1 MFSGFIFFLLVAIA
15 AFIARGRY
23 NATSNTQFDGHKIFG
38 LAWKAALGVAV
49 VFLILATATVV
60 PAGNVG
66 VQVLFG
72 NVQAEGLESGF
83 HVINP
88 LVEITNMDV
97 RTQAY
102 TMSATH
108 SEGTIKGDD
117 AIEVLTSDGLTLKLE
132 VTVQYRLLPSMA
144 PIVYR
149 TIGEDYTEKIVRP
162 EIRSALR
169 DKAVNYVSTDLYSVK
184 REDFVTRVTTLL
196 DEGFKKRG
204 LMLEN
209 VLLRDVQLPQS
220 VQQSINA
227 KISAQQ
233 DAQKMEFVLQKE
245 KQEADRKRIEAQG
258 IQDFQKIV
266 SLGITP
272 LLLEWKGIEA
282 TEKLANSP
290 NTKVVVVGN
299 PKNGLPLI
307 LGGQQ

>member
-1 MFSGFIFFLLVAIA
+1 MFTGLIFFLIIGIIALVARSRTTVTA
-15 AFIARGRY
+15 
-23 NATSNTQFDGHKIFG
+23 NTRFDNHKIYGIISRVAF
-38 LAWKAALGVAV
+38 AIALI
-49 VFLILATATVV
+49 FLLLSTATVV

-66 VQVLFG
+66 VQILYG
-72 NVQAEGLESGF
+72 NVQTDALENGF
-83 HVINP
+83 HIINP
-88 LVEITNMDV
+88 LYDIKMMDV

-108 SEGTIKGDD
+108 TEGQLKGDD

-132 VTVQYRLLPSMA
+132 VTVQYRLLPSAA
-144 PIVYR
+144 PNVYR
-149 TIGEDYTEKIVRP
+149 SIGEDYTEKIVRP

-184 REDFVTRVTTLL
+184 REDFVGRVTAMLE
-196 DEGFKKRG
+196 DAFKKRG
-204 LMLEN
+204 LVLEGM
-209 VLLRDVQLPQS
+209 LLRDVSLPAS

-266 SLGITP
+266 AQGLSEQILTM
-272 LLLEWKGIEA
+272 KGIEA
-282 TEKLANSP
+282 TLKLAESP
-290 NTKVVVVGN
+290 NAKVIVVGN
-299 PKNGLPLI
+299 PKNGLPLV
-307 LGGQQ
+307 LGQQ

>member
-1 MFSGFIFFLLVAIA
+1 MFTGFIVFLLIAIISFVA
-15 AFIARGRY
+15 RSR
-23 NATSNTQFDGHKIFG
+23 TSVHANTQVDNYKILG
-38 LAWKAALGVAV
+38 IVYKVSLAVAV
-49 VFLILATATVV
+49 VFLVLSTATVV

-66 VQVLFG
+66 VQVLYG
-72 NVQAEGLESGF
+72 NVEPDALENGF
-83 HVINP
+83 HLINP
-88 LVEITNMDV
+88 LYEIKPMDV

-108 SEGTIKGDD
+108 NEGQVKGDD

-132 VTVQYRLLPSMA
+132 ITVQYRLLPTAA
-144 PIVYR
+144 PTVYR
-149 TIGEDYTEKIVRP
+149 TIGEDYTDKIVRP

-184 REDFVTRVTTLL
+184 REDFVTKVTAFL
-196 DEGFKKRG
+196 DESFKKRG
-204 LMLEN
+204 LVLEGM
-209 VLLRDVQLPQS
+209 LLRDVSLPQS

-266 SLGITP
+266 AQGLSKEI
-272 LLLEWKGIEA
+272 LELKGIEA
-282 TEKLANSP
+282 TQKLAESP
-290 NTKVVVVGN
+290 NAKIVVIGN
-299 PKNGLPLI
+299 PKNGLPLV
-307 LGGQQ
+307 LGQQ

>member
-1 MFSGFIFFLLVAIA
+1 MFTAFFLFLIIGIVALIMQRRTTVTA
-15 AFIARGRY
+15 
-23 NATSNTQFDGHKIFG
+23 NTRVDGHKILG
-38 LAWKAALGVAV
+38 ILSRVSLALSL
-49 VFLILATATVV
+49 VFLVLASAVVV

-72 NVQAEGLESGF
+72 NVEPESLENGF
-83 HVINP
+83 HLINP
-88 LVEITNMDV
+88 LLDIREMDI

-108 SEGTIKGDD
+108 TEGQVKGDD

-132 VTVQYRLLPSMA
+132 ITVQYRLLPSAA
-144 PIVYR
+144 PKVYQS
-149 TIGEDYTEKIVRP
+149 IGDDYVEKIVRP

-169 DKAVNYVSTDLYSVK
+169 DKAVNYVSTDLYSMK
-184 REDFVTRVTTLL
+184 REDFVARVKQTV
-196 DEGFKKRG
+196 EEVFKTRG
-204 LMLEN
+204 LALEG
-209 VLLRDVQLPQS
+209 VLLRDVQLPAT

-258 IQDFQKIV
+258 IQDFQRII
-266 SLGITP
+266 SQSISQP
-272 LLLEWKGIEA
+272 LLEWKGIET

-290 NTKVVVVGN
+290 NSKVVVIGSG
-299 PKNGLPLI
+299 KNGLPII
-307 LGGQQ
+307 LGQ

>member
-1 MFSGFIFFLLVAIA
+1 MFNLFILFFLVAIG
-15 AFIARGRY
+15 AFIARKRY
-23 NATSNTQFDGHKIFG
+23 TVTSNTQFDGHKVFG
-38 LAWKAALGVAV
+38 ILSKIALGGAV
-49 VFLILATATVV
+49 VFLVLSTATVV

-72 NVQAEGLESGF
+72 NVEAEGLENGF
-83 HVINP
+83 HLINP
-88 LVEITNMDV
+88 LVEIKNMDV

-108 SEGTIKGDD
+108 TEGQVKGDD

-132 VTVQYRLLPSMA
+132 ITVQYRLLPTSA
-144 PIVYR
+144 PTVYR

-169 DKAVNYVSTDLYSVK
+169 DKAVNYVSTDLYSLK
-184 REDFVTRVTTLL
+184 REDFVTRVNTLL
-196 DEGFKKRG
+196 DESFKKRG
-204 LMLEN
+204 LMLEG
-209 VLLRDVQLPQS
+209 VLLRDVQLPAT

-258 IQDFQKIV
+258 IQDFQKII
-266 SLGITP
+266 SLSINP

-282 TEKLANSP
+282 TEKLANSA
-290 NTKVVVVGN
+290 NAKVVVVGN

-307 LGGQQ
+307 LGGGQ